1 MYMDLAGRAPIWL
14 RTVTLAGF
22 AIGAMHVASG
32 HQAGQMKKR
41 MAADMAALG
50 DRISIELGKV
60 QNSLTAIRSDVT
72 DMKDMQRDLDCLPG
86 MVR

>member
-1 MYMDLAGRAPIWL
+1 MFMDLAGRAPIWL

-50 DRISIELGKV
+50 GRISIELGKV
-60 QNSLTAIRSDVT
+60 QDSVTAIRGDFT

>member
-1 MYMDLAGRAPIWL
+1 MFMDLAGRAPIWL

-50 DRISIELGKV
+50 EGSLLSLGRFKIA
-60 QNSLTAIRSDVT
+60 SPPSGATSPT
-72 DMKDMQRDLDCLPG
+72 
-86 MVR
+86 